1 MPGINHR
8 MHARG
13 RAGIAASLCF
23 ALLAG
28 GCSSGGG
35 FFGPPG
41 GPPAADAASGPTG
54 GTGDRIA
61 NFFSGSSA
69 KGPQAVA
76 NAQADV
82 NCPRVEVRQGAST
95 LTIGPT
101 ADAKAAMSVKYQGTF
116 VRQARDCAV
125 VDGNM
130 VMKIGI
136 EGRVI
141 VGPAGG
147 PGQVDV
153 PLRIAVVQETPGGTR
168 PITTRFIRVPVVI
181 GPSDGNV
188 IFSHVEEGLSFPL
201 PTPTTLLYDYI
212 AYIGFDPLSA
222 QAQDNQKLKPKPKPR
237 PRPKPPAKPAASAN

>member
-1 MPGINHR
+1 MPEINHR
-8 MHARG
+8 MHGRG
-13 RAGIAASLCF
+13 RVGIAASLCF

-35 FFGPPG
+35 FFGAPSSPP
-41 GPPAADAASGPTG
+41 ADAASSPTG
-54 GTGDRIA
+54 GTGDKMA

-69 KGPQAVA
+69 KAPQAVA

-82 NCPRVEVRQGAST
+82 NCPRVDVRQGAST

-101 ADAKAAMSVKYQGTF
+101 ADTKAAMSVKYQGTF
-116 VRQARDCAV
+116 VRQARECAM

-130 VMKIGI
+130 VMKIGV

-153 PLRIAVVQETPGGTR
+153 PLRIAVVQETPGGMR
-168 PITTRFIRVPVVI
+168 PITTRFVRVPVVI

-188 IFSHVEEGLSFPL
+188 PFSHIEEGLSFPL
-201 PTPTTLLYDYI
+201 PSATTLLYDYI
-212 AYIGFDPLSA
+212 VYVGFDPLSA
-222 QAQDNQKLKPKPKPR
+222 QAQDNQKPKPKPR
-237 PRPKPPAKPAASAN
+237 PKLPAKPAASAN